1 MQSPPQNSLISYTY
15 KVAPP
20 PQPDPLPPS
29 DMYASILAV
38 ENILQYKF
46 KNKSL
51 LEEALTHSSY
61 TESRNYQR
69 LELLGDAV
77 LGLAVSNY
85 FYVACPEVGQG
96 QLTLLRAANVS
107 TEKLARV
114 AVRMEL
120 YRYVRH
126 NATDLDDKVRD
137 FVRVVLEEDETE
149 FYGGAIK
156 APKVLADIVESVAAA
171 IYVDRG
177 YNLVDLWMVFRRL
190 LEPIVTVDVLEKHP
204 QPVTML
210 FELCQKEGKK
220 VDIKHWR
227 KGEKNISSIFVDGE
241 FIASSFS
248 EHKDNAKL
256 HAAKLALQKLSFQ
269 VSGSLN
275 IDLGLDGNGE
285 VQGAKQKLHE
295 VCGKRKW
302 PKPSFRYK

>member
-177 YNLVDLWMVFRRL
+177 YNLVDLWMVSCI
-190 LEPIVTVDVLEKHP
+190 LECL
-204 QPVTML
+204 
-210 FELCQKEGKK
+210 
-220 VDIKHWR
+220 
-227 KGEKNISSIFVDGE
+227 NISSF
-241 FIASSFS
+241 FM
-248 EHKDNAKL
+248 
-256 HAAKLALQKLSFQ
+256 LSCI
-269 VSGSLN
+269 L
-275 IDLGLDGNGE
+275 L
-285 VQGAKQKLHE
+285 
-295 VCGKRKW
+295 
-302 PKPSFRYK
+302 